1 MDLKQLLIISLR
13 RPTELPQK
21 LSQVELKLNTLV
33 EGALFIAVTTS
44 LLNSSLDRLIFK
56 SSENASK
63 LLENN
68 SFAFIFDPFSMFAFE
83 LIFIIT
89 VILSILFFSN
99 FSSKKVSVEELGKNV
114 LFLFLVAFIFK
125 FTQVFF
131 VFISIDLYYIFRF
144 AEILW
149 FIWALSSVVV
159 TLYNYKSIL
168 FTALIGIITVSLS
181 LGLMFTIFISL
192 LQSLLVGNTPNVWCF
207 RNKKR
212 ISNTG

>member
-13 RPTELPQK
+13 RPTELPNK
-21 LSQVELKLNTLV
+21 LSQVKLELNTLV
-33 EGALFIAVTTS
+33 EGALFIAATTS

-56 SSENASK
+56 SYENASK
-63 LLENN
+63 LLENS
-68 SFAFIFDPFSMFAFE
+68 SFSFIFDPLSMFAFE
-83 LIFIIT
+83 LIFITT
-89 VILSILFFSN
+89 VIGAILFFSN
-99 FSSKKVSVEELGKNV
+99 FSNQNVSVEELGKNV

-159 TLYNYKSIL
+159 ILYKFKSIL
-168 FTALIGIITVSLS
+168 LTAFLGTITVSLS
-181 LGLMFTIFISL
+181 MGFSVHDVHIASTIFIS
-192 LQSLLVGNTPNVWCF
+192 
-207 RNKKR
+207 R
-212 ISNTG
+212 

>member
-13 RPTELPQK
+13 RPVELPNK
-21 LSQVELKLNTLV
+21 LSPVKLELNTVV
-33 EGALFIAVTTS
+33 EGALFIAATTS

-63 LLENN
+63 LLENS
-68 SFAFIFDPFSMFAFE
+68 SFSFIFDPLSMFAFE

-89 VILSILFFSN
+89 VMGSILFFSN
-99 FSSKKVSVEELGKNV
+99 FSSQKVSVEELGKNV

-159 TLYNYKSIL
+159 MLYKFKSIL
-168 FTALIGIITVSLS
+168 LTAFLGTITVSLS
-181 LGLMFTIFISL
+181 MGLMFIIFISL
-192 LQSLLVGNTPNVWCF
+192 LQSLLVGNIPNV
-207 RNKKR
+207 
-212 ISNTG
+212 

>member
-13 RPTELPQK
+13 RPVELPNK
-21 LSQVELKLNTLV
+21 LSPVKLELNTVV
-33 EGALFIAVTTS
+33 EGALFIAATTS

-63 LLENN
+63 LLENS
-68 SFAFIFDPFSMFAFE
+68 SFSFIFDPLSMFAFE

-89 VILSILFFSN
+89 VMGSILFFSN

-144 AEILW
+144 AEVLW
-149 FIWALSSVVV
+149 FIWALSSVVAM
-159 TLYNYKSIL
+159 LYQFKSVL
-168 FTALIGIITVSLS
+168 LTAFLGTITVSLTM
-181 LGLMFTIFISL
+181 GLLFMIFVSL
-192 LQSLLVGNTPNVWCF
+192 LQSLLVGNIPNV
-207 RNKKR
+207 
-212 ISNTG
+212 

>member
-13 RPTELPQK
+13 RPTALPNK
-21 LSQVELKLNTLV
+21 LSQVKLELNTLV
-33 EGALFIAVTTS
+33 EGALFIAATTS

-56 SSENASK
+56 SYENASK

-68 SFAFIFDPFSMFAFE
+68 SLSFIFDPLSMFAFE
-83 LIFIIT
+83 LIFITT
-89 VILSILFFSN
+89 VIGSILFFSN
-99 FSSKKVSVEELGKNV
+99 FSNQNVSVEELGKNV

-159 TLYNYKSIL
+159 VLYDYKSVL
-168 FTALIGIITVSLS
+168 LTAFLGTITVSLS
-181 LGLMFTIFISL
+181 MGLMFFIFISL
-192 LQSLLVGNTPNVWCF
+192 LQSLLVGNTPNV
-207 RNKKR
+207 
-212 ISNTG
+212 